1 DFTSANGG
9 ESNNDNIELDTL
21 GLLSDGMSID
31 LTALDY
37 SEGDLHIR
45 LERMPAKS
53 TATGTRCE
61 AETMTAP
68 ETGEEKNDFNNLCE
82 VKSPMVGVYYAAPAP
97 DAQPYVKVGDTVEK
111 GQVVCLI
118 EAMKLMN
125 DITAPASGRI
135 VDICVQDGSVLEY
148 GQTIMKIV

>member
-1 DFTSANGG
+1 M
-9 ESNNDNIELDTL
+9 NIKDIKALAAVLTQA
-21 GLLSDGMSID
+21 D
-31 LTALDY
+31 LTALEY
-37 SEGDLHIR
+37 SEGELHIR
-45 LERMPAKS
+45 MERAAARPAAPQPLNMS
-53 TATGTRCE
+53 PIA
-61 AETMTAP
+61 AEPTLPA
-68 ETGEEKNDFNNLCE
+68 EEKNDFNNLCD
-82 VKSPMVGVYYAAPAP
+82 VKAPMVGVFYAAPAP

-135 VDICVQDGSVLEY
+135 VDICAQDGAVLEY

>member
-1 DFTSANGG
+1 M
-9 ESNNDNIELDTL
+9 NIKDIKALAAVLTQA
-21 GLLSDGMSID
+21 D
-31 LTALDY
+31 LTALEY
-37 SEGDLHIR
+37 SEGELHIR
-45 LERMPAKS
+45 MERAAARPAAPQPLNMS
-53 TATGTRCE
+53 PIA
-61 AETMTAP
+61 AEPTLP
-68 ETGEEKNDFNNLCE
+68 VEEKNDFNNLCD
-82 VKSPMVGVYYAAPAP
+82 VKAPMVGVFYAAPAP

-135 VDICVQDGSVLEY
+135 VDICAQDGAVLEY

>member
-1 DFTSANGG
+1 MNVKDIKALAAVLTQA
-9 ESNNDNIELDTL
+9 
-21 GLLSDGMSID
+21 D

-45 LERMPAKS
+45 LERMPAKA
-53 TATGTRCE
+53 TATSTRCE
-61 AETMTAP
+61 SETMLAP
-68 ETGEEKNDFNNLCE
+68 EAGEEKNDFNNLCE

-125 DITAPASGRI
+125 DITAPTSGRI

>member
-1 DFTSANGG
+1 MNVKDIKALAAVLTQS
-9 ESNNDNIELDTL
+9 
-21 GLLSDGMSID
+21 D

-45 LERMPAKS
+45 LERMPAKT
-53 TATGTRCE
+53 TATGARCD
-61 AETMTAP
+61 AETLSAP
-68 ETGEEKNDFNNLCE
+68 EAGEEKNDFNNLCE

-111 GQVVCLI
+111 GQIVCLI

-125 DITAPASGRI
+125 DIIAPATGRI